1 MMFGISV
8 RKAGLIAGGALL
20 ALGGLTTFP
29 GEASADDRRI
39 VVIQSR
45 DRVRLDRGSRGR
57 GIVRN
62 GIRNGIVGNAIS
74 AGALGGLIN
83 QNLVNQALN
92 FRDQRLLERRE
103 RALDRAFRDER
114 NGDFD
119 RADRQFDRADRL
131 DDRLEPRSGEVF
143 LRGDDF
149 RDERLLRSRS
159 FRNGE
164 IRSLG
169 RSRRPVI
176 FLRGRDRDCDF

>member
-1 MMFGISV
+1 MMFGISM
-8 RKAGLIAGGALL
+8 RKLGWVAAGALL
-20 ALGGLTTFP
+20 ALGGLATFP

-45 DRVRLDRGSRGR
+45 DRVRFDRGFRGR
-57 GIVRN
+57 GIVR
-62 GIRNGIVGNAIS
+62 NAIS
-74 AGALGGLIN
+74 AGALGNLIN
-83 QNLVNQALN
+83 QNLVDQALN
-92 FRDQRLLERRE
+92 FREQRLLERRE

-131 DDRLEPRSGEVF
+131 DDRLERRSGELF
-143 LRGDDF
+143 LRDGGF

-176 FLRGRDRDCDF
+176 ILRGRDRDCDF